1 MLVRYRMTANTTYGD
16 MVSDVYKIVSGTASN
31 VASLSANTDQ
41 SNTTFFGTYPSSY
54 VSVANTASNTF
65 AKIHSTVGSKTHYI
79 RLNWDNA
86 NQKLNSIALAQD
98 YVSANDTL
106 INSASVSANV
116 IVVNYSTN
124 RIGIDII
131 VSPQM
136 IYIGQGGNAQDG
148 VFDIG
153 HNGVTRVFTDSML
166 MMLLDLSNS
175 TFNEYLQTELTGASG
190 VTDPYTQN
198 LYRGVTIPYTYN
210 YDTLSY
216 GSATPFLVTNN
227 PIRKINTS
235 GSVSIFENPAWLTNT
250 TTGYTLSVV
259 YGLYK
264 LPRGSYAGNQTY
276 VDGTG
281 LRRLTNNEFSLLT
294 Y

>member
-1 MLVRYRMTANTTYGD
+1 MTANTTYGD

-65 AKIHSTVGSKTHYI
+65 AKIHSTVGTKTHYI
-79 RLNWDNA
+79 RLSWDNA
-86 NQKLNSIALAQD
+86 NQKLSSISLAQD

-106 INSASVSANV
+106 INSASLSTQVG
-116 IVVNYSTN
+116 VVNYVNTN
-124 RIGIDII
+124 VGIDIV

-136 IYIGQGGNAQDG
+136 IYIGQGGNAQAG

-166 MMLLDLSNS
+166 TMLLDLSI
-175 TFNEYLQTELTGASG
+175 TATNEFVQTELTGASG
-190 VTDPYTQN
+190 ATSPYTQN
-198 LYRGVTIPYTYN
+198 LYRGATIPYTYN

-227 PIRKINTS
+227 PIRKINTN
-235 GSVSIFENPAWLTNT
+235 GSVSIFENPAWITNT

-264 LPRGSYAGNQTY
+264 LPRGAYAGNQTY

-281 LRRLTNNEFSLLT
+281 LRRLTNNDFSLLT

>member
-1 MLVRYRMTANTTYGD
+1 MTANTTYAN
-16 MVSDVYKIVSGTASN
+16 MVSDVYKIVSGEASN

-41 SNTTFFGTYPSSY
+41 SNTIFFGTYPSSY
-54 VSVANTASNTF
+54 VSVANTSSNTF

-86 NQKLNSIALAQD
+86 NQKLSSIALAQD

-106 INSASVSANV
+106 INSASLSTEVS
-116 IVVNYSTN
+116 VVNYVNTN
-124 RIGIDII
+124 VGIDII

-136 IYIGQGGNAQDG
+136 IYIGQGGNAQEG

-153 HNGVTRVFTDSML
+153 HNGVTRTYTDSML
-166 MMLLDLSNS
+166 MMLLDLNNTTTNKFISS
-175 TFNEYLQTELTGASG
+175 ELINE
-190 VTDPYTQN
+190 VVPYTQN
-198 LYRGVTIPYTYN
+198 IYRGATIPYTYN
-210 YDTLSY
+210 FDTLAY
-216 GSATPFLVTNN
+216 GSSTPYLITNN
-227 PIRKINTS
+227 PVRKVNAN
-235 GSVSIFENPAWLTNT
+235 GSVSIFENPAWITNI

-264 LPRGSYAGNQTY
+264 LPRGAYAGNQTY

-281 LRRLTNNEFSLLT
+281 LRRLTTNDFSLLT

>member
-1 MLVRYRMTANTTYGD
+1 MLVRYRMTANTTYAN
-16 MVSDVYKIVSGTASN
+16 MVSDVYKIVSGEASN

-41 SNTTFFGTYPSSY
+41 SNTIFFGTYPSSY
-54 VSVANTASNTF
+54 VSVANTSSNTF

-86 NQKLNSIALAQD
+86 NQKLSSIALAQD

-106 INSASVSANV
+106 INSASLSTEVS
-116 IVVNYSTN
+116 VVNYVNTN
-124 RIGIDII
+124 VGIDII

-136 IYIGQGGNAQDG
+136 IYIGQGGNAQEG

-153 HNGVTRVFTDSML
+153 HNGVTRTYTDSML
-166 MMLLDLSNS
+166 MMLLDLNNTTTNKFISS
-175 TFNEYLQTELTGASG
+175 ELINE
-190 VTDPYTQN
+190 VVPYTQN
-198 LYRGVTIPYTYN
+198 IYRGATIPYTYN
-210 YDTLSY
+210 FDTLAY
-216 GSATPFLVTNN
+216 GSSTPYLITNN
-227 PIRKINTS
+227 PVRKVNAN
-235 GSVSIFENPAWLTNT
+235 GSVSIFENPAWITNI

-264 LPRGSYAGNQTY
+264 LPRGAYAGNQTY

-281 LRRLTNNEFSLLT
+281 LRRLTTNDFSLLT